1 MQRRNGTPRP
11 PGAVRASGDRPAL
24 LSAAPREG
32 AFTEHPLLK
41 SSDTD
46 AVEAAQHI
54 RDRNERMIETSVRAG
69 FSSLELCKKA
79 LKSIADLQEAVGD
92 GSQLELSLRHCR
104 GPGQV
109 TRDMTDAYTS
119 PARDFPT

>member
-1 MQRRNGTPRP
+1 M
-11 PGAVRASGDRPAL
+11 
-24 LSAAPREG
+24 
-32 AFTEHPLLK
+32 K

-69 FSSLELCKKA
+69 FSSLELCRKA

-92 GSQLELSLRHCR
+92 GSQLKLRHCR

-109 TRDMTDAYTS
+109 H
-119 PARDFPT
+119 ARYDRRLHVTGARLPHVSDEVTQLACQNQEARHARGVESSLRS